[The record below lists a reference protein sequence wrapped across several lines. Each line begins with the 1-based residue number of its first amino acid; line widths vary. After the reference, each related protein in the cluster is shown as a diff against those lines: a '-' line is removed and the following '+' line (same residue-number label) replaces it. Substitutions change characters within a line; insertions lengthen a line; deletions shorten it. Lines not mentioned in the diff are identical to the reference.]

1 LPLLAFLGLPFPHA
15 ALNELDA
22 GPLERVLDR
31 VQIRGTSAYPNL
43 EIQKHAAAWH
53 TEKPDS
59 ASNSATMFS
68 SFQPCLPTRVMKA
81 PTGEHWIHEVKV
93 ITGHRQ
99 RHYSEAP
106 AAERRGS
113 APAPHGA

>member
-1 LPLLAFLGLPFPHA
+1 MQPDAGSIA
-15 ALNELDA
+15 INELDA
-22 GPLERVLDR
+22 GTLERVLDR

-93 ITGHRQ
+93 ITGHR
-99 RHYSEAP
+99 
-106 AAERRGS
+106 
-113 APAPHGA
+113 